1 MWSAGDVRAH
11 RLDFTQRK
19 GVTIRMADS
28 GRSQDRDD
36 EVSDPQHQDENLGN
50 AGRNE
55 EVADSRDRQE
65 PDRGIA
71 PWQSWVRLATEVILP
86 FANQIMDLINGSGG

>member
-1 MWSAGDVRAH
+1 
-11 RLDFTQRK
+11 
-19 GVTIRMADS
+19 MADS

-36 EVSDPQHQDENLGN
+36 EVPDPQHQDENLDN
-50 AGRNE
+50 AGRSE

-71 PWQSWVRLATEVILP
+71 PWQSWVRLAAEVILP
-86 FANQIMDLINGSGG
+86 LANQIMVLINGSGG